1 MKSVYLGFAAMD
13 GLTRRQFIA
22 SATGF
27 AVASSVLTLPA
38 RGLTINPRSTWGSN
52 YQPKGP
58 LPSEDVKFLIVHHS
72 ASRNGEVGAD
82 GPAALRSWF
91 NYHTG
96 PDKGWNDVA
105 YNFVVDSGGGIWE
118 ARQGSLDG
126 PVAGDATGGNQGFTQ
141 LVCLIGDFN
150 TAQPSPA
157 ALGSLVALLAW
168 LADRYGISTNPGSSV
183 TFESRGSN
191 KWPAGTSVT
200 TPTITG
206 HRSMSKTT
214 CPGSNLNNYVVGG
227 LMADVAAVRAGGTPS
242 GTVAPESTTTTI
254 AAESQETAATT
265 TTTVPTTATT
275 VAPTTVVTTTEADIL
290 PTTAQT
296 IPPVPETAGFS
307 AAAEVDPIPTAAG
320 GTTTTA
326 PILASGPPG
335 PPTSSPLMIGAAAIA
350 ALATALLL
358 WRMRRMG
365 D

>member
-1 MKSVYLGFAAMD
+1 MKSVYLGFAVMD

-22 SATGF
+22 TATGL

-38 RGLTINPRSTWGSN
+38 RGSTINPRSTWGSN

-58 LPSEDVKFLIVHHS
+58 LQSEDVKFLIVHHS
-72 ASRNGEVGAD
+72 ASRNGAVGAD

-105 YNFVVDSGGGIWE
+105 YNFVIDSGGGIWE

-168 LADRYGISTNPGSSV
+168 LADRYGVSTSPGSRV

-191 KWPAGTSVT
+191 RWPAGTSVT

-227 LMADVAAVRAGGTPS
+227 LDGRCHRCSGRRNPQRPGRPPKHEHHDCSRESGDCGDCGDHGCDDGDNGRIDNGCDDDGSRHPADYCADHSS
-242 GTVAPESTTTTI
+242 GS
-254 AAESQETAATT
+254 
-265 TTTVPTTATT
+265 
-275 VAPTTVVTTTEADIL
+275 
-290 PTTAQT
+290 
-296 IPPVPETAGFS
+296 
-307 AAAEVDPIPTAAG
+307 
-320 GTTTTA
+320 
-326 PILASGPPG
+326 
-335 PPTSSPLMIGAAAIA
+335 
-350 ALATALLL
+350 
-358 WRMRRMG
+358 
-365 D
+365 

>member
-1 MKSVYLGFAAMD
+1 MKSVYLGFAVMD

-22 SATGF
+22 TATGL

-38 RGLTINPRSTWGSN
+38 RGLTINPRSTWGSD

-58 LPSEDVKFLIVHHS
+58 LQSEDVKFLIVHHS
-72 ASRNGEVGAD
+72 ASRNGAVGAD

-105 YNFVVDSGGGIWE
+105 YNFVIDSGGGIWE

-168 LADRYGISTNPGSSV
+168 LADRYGISTSPGSRV

-227 LMADVAAVRAGGTPS
+227 LMADVTVRAGGTPS
-242 GTVAPESTTTTI
+242 GTAAPQSTTTTI
-254 AAESQETAATT
+254 PAESQATAATT
-265 TTTVPTTATT
+265 TTMVPTTATT
-275 VAPTTVVTTTEADIL
+275 VASTTVATTTEADIL
-290 PTTAQT
+290 PTTAPT
-296 IPPVPETAGFS
+296 IPPVPETAEIS

-326 PILASGPPG
+326 PILASGPSG

-350 ALATALLL
+350 GLATALLL
-358 WRMRRMG
+358 WRVRRMG

>member
-1 MKSVYLGFAAMD
+1 MKSVYLGFVVMD

-22 SATGF
+22 TATGL

-38 RGLTINPRSTWGSN
+38 RGLTINPRSTWGN
-52 YQPKGP
+52 DYQPKGP
-58 LPSEDVKFLIVHHS
+58 LQSEDVKFLIVHHS
-72 ASRNGEVGAD
+72 ASRNGAVGAD

-91 NYHTG
+91 NSHTG

-105 YNFVVDSGGGIWE
+105 YNFVIDSGGGIWE

-168 LADRYGISTNPGSSV
+168 LADRYGISTSPGSRV

-191 KWPAGTSVT
+191 RWPAGTSVT

-227 LMADVAAVRAGGTPS
+227 LMADVTAVRAGGTSRGPA
-242 GTVAPESTTTTI
+242 APQSTTTTI
-254 AAESQETAATT
+254 AAESQATAA
-265 TTTVPTTATT
+265 TTVPTTATT
-275 VAPTTVVTTTEADIL
+275 VASTVAATTMEVDIL
-290 PTTAQT
+290 PTTAPT
-296 IPPVPETAGFS
+296 IPPVPETAEIS

-320 GTTTTA
+320 RTTTTA
-326 PILASGPPG
+326 PILVSGPPG
-335 PPTSSPLMIGAAAIA
+335 PPTSSPLMIGAGAIA
-350 ALATALLL
+350 GLATALLL
-358 WRMRRMG
+358 WRVRRMG